1 MKKFWKWVNQT
12 PKNLTTPETQENQ
25 EPSQIS
31 DRTLYLNGQIA
42 EVSWFDDDVTPQLF
56 KDELMS
62 GEGNITVWINSPGGD
77 CVAAAQIYNMLK
89 EYSGDVT
96 IKIDGLAASA
106 ASVIAM
112 AGDKV
117 IMSPVAMMMVHNPA
131 TQAFGEKVNLER
143 AIAMLDEVKESIINA
158 YEIKT
163 GMSRTKLAHMMDAE
177 TWMDAYSAKDLGFAD
192 QIIGEVDEQVP
203 RNKLV
208 FSEARVTN
216 SLMSAILRK
225 CRIEPPEPK
234 EEPKP
239 TNTVKADSLEE
250 RLFLMKTWRD

>member
-1 MKKFWKWVNQT
+1 MN
-12 PKNLTTPETQENQ
+12 
-25 EPSQIS
+25 
-31 DRTLYLNGQIA
+31 
-42 EVSWFDDDVTPQLF
+42 
-56 KDELMS
+56 

-96 IKIDGLAASA
+96 IKIDGIAASA

-117 IMSPVAMMMVHNPA
+117 IMSPVAMMMCHNPS
-131 TQAFGEKVNLER
+131 TMAFGEKVDMQK

-163 GMSRTKLAHMMDAE
+163 GLSRTKLAHMMDAE
-177 TWMDAYSAKDLGFAD
+177 TWMDANKAVELGFAD
-192 QIIGEVDEQVP
+192 EIIGELDPDVP
-203 RNKLV
+203 VNNSMY
-208 FSEARVTN
+208 SEIKVTN
-216 SLMSAILRK
+216 SLMSKIAERCKIKLQ
-225 CRIEPPEPK
+225 

-239 TNTVKADSLEE
+239 NNTVEADSLEE

>member
-1 MKKFWKWVNQT
+1 
-12 PKNLTTPETQENQ
+12 
-25 EPSQIS
+25 
-31 DRTLYLNGQIA
+31 
-42 EVSWFDDDVTPQLF
+42 
-56 KDELMS
+56 
-62 GEGNITVWINSPGGD
+62 
-77 CVAAAQIYNMLK
+77 
-89 EYSGDVT
+89 
-96 IKIDGLAASA
+96 SA

-163 GMSRTKLAHMMDAE
+163 CMSRTKLAHMMDAE

-208 FSEARVTN
+208 FSEAR
-216 SLMSAILRK
+216 
-225 CRIEPPEPK
+225 
-234 EEPKP
+234 
-239 TNTVKADSLEE
+239 
-250 RLFLMKTWRD
+250 

>member
-12 PKNLTTPETQENQ
+12 PTNLTTPETQESQ

-42 EVSWFDDDVTPQLF
+42 EVSWFDDDITPQFF

-77 CVAAAQIYNMLK
+77 CVTAAQIYNMLK

-117 IMSPVAMMMVHNPA
+117 VMSPVAMMMIHNPS
-131 TQAFGEKVNLER
+131 TVAFGDRVDMQK
-143 AIAMLDEVKESIINA
+143 AMAMLDEVKESIINA

-177 TWMDAYSAKDLGFAD
+177 TWMDARSAVDLGFAD
-192 QIIGEVDEQVP
+192 DVDGKIDE
-203 RNKLV
+203 KLPKIT
-208 FSEARVTN
+208 FSETTVMN
-216 SLMSAILRK
+216 SLMDKIAKR
-225 CRIEPPEPK
+225 CRIKAPEPK
-234 EEPKP
+234 EEAKP

-250 RLFLMKTWRD
+250 RLFLMKTWRE

>member
-1 MKKFWKWVNQT
+1 
-12 PKNLTTPETQENQ
+12 
-25 EPSQIS
+25 
-31 DRTLYLNGQIA
+31 
-42 EVSWFDDDVTPQLF
+42 
-56 KDELMS
+56 MS
-62 GEGNITVWINSPGGD
+62 GDGNITVWINSPGGD

-117 IMSPVAMMMVHNPA
+117 VMSPVAMMMIHNPS
-131 TQAFGEKVNLER
+131 TVAFGDRVDMQK
-143 AIAMLDEVKESIINA
+143 AMAMLDEVKESIINA

-177 TWMDAYSAKDLGFAD
+177 TWMDAHSALDLGFAD
-192 QIIGEVDEQVP
+192 EIIGKVDEDIPQAG
-203 RNKLV
+203 NMV
-208 FSEARVTN
+208 FSEATVMN
-216 SLMSAILRK
+216 SLMDKIAKR
-225 CRIEPPEPK
+225 CRIQTPEPK

>member
-1 MKKFWKWVNQT
+1 M
-12 PKNLTTPETQENQ
+12 
-25 EPSQIS
+25 
-31 DRTLYLNGQIA
+31 
-42 EVSWFDDDVTPQLF
+42 
-56 KDELMS
+56 
-62 GEGNITVWINSPGGD
+62 
-77 CVAAAQIYNMLK
+77 AAAQIYNMLK
-89 EYSGDVT
+89 EYSGDVVV
-96 IKIDGLAASA
+96 KIDGLAASA

-117 IMSPVAMMMVHNPA
+117 VMSPVAMMMCHNPS
-131 TQAFGEKVNLER
+131 TQAFGDRVDMQK
-143 AIAMLDEVKESIINA
+143 AMAMLDAVKESIINA

-163 GMSRTKLAHMMDAE
+163 GLSRTKLSHMMDAE
-177 TWMDAYSAKDLGFAD
+177 TWMDAYSAKELGFAD
-192 QIIGEVDEQVP
+192 EIIGEVDEQVP

-208 FSEARVTN
+208 FSEARLTN
-216 SLMSAILRK
+216 SLMSAISRK

>member
-1 MKKFWKWVNQT
+1 M
-12 PKNLTTPETQENQ
+12 TTPETQENQ

-42 EVSWFDDDVTPQLF
+42 EVSWFDDDITPQLF

-62 GEGNITVWINSPGGD
+62 GDGNITVWINSPGGD

-117 IMSPVAMMMVHNPA
+117 VMSPVAMMMIHNPS
-131 TQAFGEKVNLER
+131 TVAFGDRVDMQK
-143 AIAMLDEVKESIINA
+143 AMAMLDEVKESIINA

-177 TWMDAYSAKDLGFAD
+177 TWMDAHSALDLGFAD
-192 QIIGEVDEQVP
+192 EIIGKVDEDIPQAG
-203 RNKLV
+203 NMV
-208 FSEARVTN
+208 FSEATVMN
-216 SLMSAILRK
+216 SLMDKIAKR
-225 CRIEPPEPK
+225 CRIQTPEPK